1 MFSTYE
7 LALMVVAVAGAGL
20 GALCY
25 RAWAARK
32 ALNLRRIPAQWQ
44 LQARPLFTTAERT
57 TWHWLKRVFFD
68 HHVLVK
74 IPVIRF
80 LLPRSATKGQHSHEL
95 LKGIYCSFTV
105 CASNGA
111 VIGCVD
117 VPGKA
122 GLKASNRD
130 LKKRLFDE
138 CGIAYT
144 VLSTSQ
150 LPTLEA
156 LRAAFLGDV
165 AHAHLPDHE
174 FATSGQMP
182 FSQLA
187 DIDLSRLPTVASSP
201 PDAALLVAGVS
212 PEYTHPG
219 NETRRAN
226 ALQGTDMIAVAAA
239 RNSLQSKLDHN
250 RKVRLAKIDELSA
263 SMGIVDDSTDRNFAA
278 SWDDSFIMGEDSR
291 NRGTSG
297 KH

>member
-1 MFSTYE
+1 MLSTYG

-20 GALCY
+20 GAWCY
-25 RAWAARK
+25 RAWAERR
-32 ALNLRRIPAQWQ
+32 ALSLLRIPEQWQ

-80 LLPRSATKGQHSHEL
+80 LLPRSATKGQHSYEL
-95 LKGIYCSFTV
+95 LKGVYCSFTV
-105 CASNGA
+105 CASDGT

-130 LKKRLFDE
+130 LKKQLFDE
-138 CGIAYT
+138 CGIAYA
-144 VLSTSQ
+144 VLSNSQ

-165 AHAHLPDHE
+165 AVARPPGRA
-174 FATSGQMP
+174 FASSSQMP
-182 FSQLA
+182 FSQPA
-187 DIDLSRLPTVASSP
+187 DLDSIHMSPVRDPPSHAGPLVTGVLPDHTHSGNDTSR
-201 PDAALLVAGVS
+201 
-212 PEYTHPG
+212 PET
-219 NETRRAN
+219 
-226 ALQGTDMIAVAAA
+226 LQGTDMIAIAAA
-239 RNSLQSKLDHN
+239 RNSLQSKLDRN

-263 SMGIVDDSTDRNFAA
+263 SMGIVDDSSDRNFAA

-291 NRGTSG
+291 NPATTG
-297 KH
+297 KR